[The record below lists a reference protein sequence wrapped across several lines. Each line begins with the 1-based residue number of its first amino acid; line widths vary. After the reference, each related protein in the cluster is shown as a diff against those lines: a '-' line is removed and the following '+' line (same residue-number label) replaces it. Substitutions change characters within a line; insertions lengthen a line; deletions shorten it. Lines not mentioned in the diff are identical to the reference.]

1 MGRQERLAGPTSRWP
16 SSHTYSMR
24 EFTLKSV
31 EMSVELGGCSGLP
44 HVVGPAAKI
53 NFITDTVSFATALAS
68 VFLVWQIE
76 FHALVHQRNVLQFS
90 KSIICGN
97 ERVAGPFKVY

>member
-53 NFITDTVSFATALAS
+53 NFITDTVSFATTLAS
-68 VFLVWQIE
+68 
-76 FHALVHQRNVLQFS
+76 LQFF
-90 KSIICGN
+90 G
-97 ERVAGPFKVY
+97 VANSVSCLGSPEKCVTVL